1 MPVMN
6 INLFSITLRYGI
18 DCMVVLPENLK
29 KGEKLK
35 CLWLYHGGSGDHT
48 AWLYHT
54 PLVELAEEKHFA
66 AVLPNVHESCFVN
79 MNIGD
84 AFGTFVGKELPS
96 VIRNMFA
103 CISGERQD
111 NYIAGF
117 SNGGYGCLHTALSY
131 PQKFAGVGAFSAG
144 DKADS
149 DFSSP
154 AKQKSRLL
162 LFGEG
167 DLHEND
173 YGLTHPA
180 GKLLTENVD
189 KPRIFHAC
197 GGKDPWLMQNHIL
210 RDYFTAHPGFDY
222 TYDEIPELGHEWK
235 FWNEELKRFLDFLHW

>member
-84 AFGTFVGKELPS
+84 AFGTFVGK
-96 VIRNMFA
+96 
-103 CISGERQD
+103 
-111 NYIAGF
+111 
-117 SNGGYGCLHTALSY
+117 
-131 PQKFAGVGAFSAG
+131 
-144 DKADS
+144 
-149 DFSSP
+149 
-154 AKQKSRLL
+154 
-162 LFGEG
+162 
-167 DLHEND
+167 
-173 YGLTHPA
+173 
-180 GKLLTENVD
+180 
-189 KPRIFHAC
+189 
-197 GGKDPWLMQNHIL
+197 
-210 RDYFTAHPGFDY
+210 
-222 TYDEIPELGHEWK
+222 
-235 FWNEELKRFLDFLHW
+235 

>member
-96 VIRNMFA
+96 VIWNMFKRRIRLSA
-103 CISGERQD
+103 YGAIISTKICGCRCI
-111 NYIAGF
+111 
-117 SNGGYGCLHTALSY
+117 
-131 PQKFAGVGAFSAG
+131 
-144 DKADS
+144 
-149 DFSSP
+149 
-154 AKQKSRLL
+154 
-162 LFGEG
+162 FG
-167 DLHEND
+167 
-173 YGLTHPA
+173 
-180 GKLLTENVD
+180 
-189 KPRIFHAC
+189 R
-197 GGKDPWLMQNHIL
+197 
-210 RDYFTAHPGFDY
+210 R
-222 TYDEIPELGHEWK
+222 
-235 FWNEELKRFLDFLHW
+235 

>member
-84 AFGTFVGKELPS
+84 RKS
-96 VIRNMFA
+96 V
-103 CISGERQD
+103 
-111 NYIAGF
+111 
-117 SNGGYGCLHTALSY
+117 
-131 PQKFAGVGAFSAG
+131 V
-144 DKADS
+144 
-149 DFSSP
+149 
-154 AKQKSRLL
+154 
-162 LFGEG
+162 
-167 DLHEND
+167 
-173 YGLTHPA
+173 
-180 GKLLTENVD
+180 
-189 KPRIFHAC
+189 
-197 GGKDPWLMQNHIL
+197 
-210 RDYFTAHPGFDY
+210 
-222 TYDEIPELGHEWK
+222 
-235 FWNEELKRFLDFLHW
+235 

>member
-96 VIRNMFA
+96 VIWTMFA

-131 PQKFAGVGAFSAG
+131 PQKFAGVGA
-144 DKADS
+144 
-149 DFSSP
+149 
-154 AKQKSRLL
+154 
-162 LFGEG
+162 
-167 DLHEND
+167 H
-173 YGLTHPA
+173 
-180 GKLLTENVD
+180 KLLAVEDIRQRDDGDAERLGRV
-189 KPRIFHAC
+189 C
-197 GGKDPWLMQNHIL
+197 GQVCGCIGKNAVTHSNSLLCNLICQIRL
-210 RDYFTAHPGFDY
+210 SRY
-222 TYDEIPELGHEWK
+222 
-235 FWNEELKRFLDFLHW
+235 

>member
-96 VIRNMFA
+96 VIWNMFA

-117 SNGGYGCLHTALSY
+117 SNLRVSVHFRQAIRRTL
-131 PQKFAGVGAFSAG
+131 
-144 DKADS
+144 
-149 DFSSP
+149 
-154 AKQKSRLL
+154 
-162 LFGEG
+162 
-167 DLHEND
+167 
-173 YGLTHPA
+173 
-180 GKLLTENVD
+180 
-189 KPRIFHAC
+189 IFHHLQSKKAGC
-197 GGKDPWLMQNHIL
+197 CCLVRAIYTKMTTDLPTL
-210 RDYFTAHPGFDY
+210 RGNF
-222 TYDEIPELGHEWK
+222 
-235 FWNEELKRFLDFLHW
+235 

>member
-96 VIRNMFA
+96 VIWNMFA

-131 PQKFAGVGAFSAG
+131 PQNLRVSVHFRQAI
-144 DKADS
+144 
-149 DFSSP
+149 
-154 AKQKSRLL
+154 RRTL
-162 LFGEG
+162 
-167 DLHEND
+167 
-173 YGLTHPA
+173 
-180 GKLLTENVD
+180 
-189 KPRIFHAC
+189 IFHHLQSKKAGC
-197 GGKDPWLMQNHIL
+197 CCLVRAIYTKMTTDLPTL
-210 RDYFTAHPGFDY
+210 RGNF
-222 TYDEIPELGHEWK
+222 
-235 FWNEELKRFLDFLHW
+235 

>member
-1 MPVMN
+1 
-6 INLFSITLRYGI
+6 
-18 DCMVVLPENLK
+18 
-29 KGEKLK
+29 
-35 CLWLYHGGSGDHT
+35 
-48 AWLYHT
+48 
-54 PLVELAEEKHFA
+54 
-66 AVLPNVHESCFVN
+66 

-96 VIRNMFA
+96 VIWNMFA
-103 CISGERQD
+103 CISDERQD

-117 SNGGYGCLHTALSY
+117 QTADTAVCIRRYHIHKNLRVSVHFR
-131 PQKFAGVGAFSAG
+131 QAIRRTLIFITC
-144 DKADS
+144 KA
-149 DFSSP
+149 
-154 AKQKSRLL
+154 KSRLL

-173 YGLTHPA
+173 YGLTHLA

>member
-96 VIRNMFA
+96 VIWNMFA
-103 CISGERQD
+103 CISDERQD

-173 YGLTHPA
+173 YGLTHLA

-210 RDYFTAHPGFDY
+210 CDYFTAHPGFDY

>member
-54 PLVELAEEKHFA
+54 PLVELAEEKHYA

-96 VIRNMFA
+96 VIWNMFA

-154 AKQKSRLL
+154 AKQKAGCCCLVRAIYTKMTT
-162 LFGEG
+162 
-167 DLHEND
+167 DLP
-173 YGLTHPA
+173 T
-180 GKLLTENVD
+180 
-189 KPRIFHAC
+189 
-197 GGKDPWLMQNHIL
+197 L
-210 RDYFTAHPGFDY
+210 RGNF
-222 TYDEIPELGHEWK
+222 
-235 FWNEELKRFLDFLHW
+235 

>member
-1 MPVMN
+1 MRRIRSLDFELEPSAVCIGKFDGIHRGHRLLIQAAKKTKLPVVMFTFESTRQN
-6 INLFSITLRYGI
+6 GIYSQAEKEDLAEKAGVDINLFSITLRYGI

-96 VIRNMFA
+96 VIWNMFA
-103 CISGERQD
+103 CISDERQD

-131 PQKFAGVGAFSAG
+131 PQKFAG
-144 DKADS
+144 DR
-149 DFSSP
+149 
-154 AKQKSRLL
+154 KS
-162 LFGEG
+162 
-167 DLHEND
+167 
-173 YGLTHPA
+173 
-180 GKLLTENVD
+180 VV
-189 KPRIFHAC
+189 
-197 GGKDPWLMQNHIL
+197 
-210 RDYFTAHPGFDY
+210 
-222 TYDEIPELGHEWK
+222 
-235 FWNEELKRFLDFLHW
+235 

>member
-1 MPVMN
+1 MIRCLCHRIGGDYAGNEYQSVFN
-6 INLFSITLRYGI
+6 YTAYGI

-54 PLVELAEEKHFA
+54 PLVELVEEKHFA

-96 VIRNMFA
+96 VIWNMFA

-131 PQKFAGVGAFSAG
+131 PQKFAGVGAFWQAI
-144 DKADS
+144 
-149 DFSSP
+149 
-154 AKQKSRLL
+154 RRTL
-162 LFGEG
+162 
-167 DLHEND
+167 
-173 YGLTHPA
+173 
-180 GKLLTENVD
+180 
-189 KPRIFHAC
+189 IFHHCKA
-197 GGKDPWLMQNHIL
+197 KKQAAVVW
-210 RDYFTAHPGFDY
+210 
-222 TYDEIPELGHEWK
+222 
-235 FWNEELKRFLDFLHW
+235 

>member
-96 VIRNMFA
+96 VIWNMFA
-103 CISGERQD
+103 DTAVCIRRYHIHKNLRVSVHFRQA
-111 NYIAGF
+111 IRRT
-117 SNGGYGCLHTALSY
+117 L
-131 PQKFAGVGAFSAG
+131 
-144 DKADS
+144 
-149 DFSSP
+149 
-154 AKQKSRLL
+154 
-162 LFGEG
+162 
-167 DLHEND
+167 
-173 YGLTHPA
+173 
-180 GKLLTENVD
+180 
-189 KPRIFHAC
+189 IFHHLQSKKAGC
-197 GGKDPWLMQNHIL
+197 CCLVRVIYTKMTTDLPTL
-210 RDYFTAHPGFDY
+210 RGNF
-222 TYDEIPELGHEWK
+222 
-235 FWNEELKRFLDFLHW
+235 